1 MSQATLLF
9 AWRGVVLE
17 ISATLLQHP
26 AAYCTQKYYCTATLG
41 STVRDVE
48 CSLTFRR
55 RSLSDLKGQTTF
67 KQPAPV
73 QLECACLFRCTSLS
87 LELNLPLQSA
97 VETTDVRVGAELNPV
112 RKLGCTEHTEH
123 AARIC
128 IAQHARLWPTCT
140 TPCASGKLPSTLT

>member
-26 AAYCTQKYYCTATLG
+26 AAHCTQKYYCTATLG

-55 RSLSDLKGQTTF
+55 RSLSDSKGQTTF

-73 QLECACLFRCTSLS
+73 QLECACLFGCTSLS
-87 LELNLPLQSA
+87 SELNLPLQSA
-97 VETTDVRVGAELNPV
+97 VETTDVRVGAELNRVRNSGANTTQTTLACLYSTLARPV
-112 RKLGCTEHTEH
+112 
-123 AARIC
+123 
-128 IAQHARLWPTCT
+128 AQRAQSRL
-140 TPCASGKLPSTLT
+140 ASGKLPSALT

>member
-26 AAYCTQKYYCTATLG
+26 AAHCTQKYYCTATLG

-55 RSLSDLKGQTTF
+55 RSLSDSKGQTTF

-73 QLECACLFRCTSLS
+73 QLECACLCRCTSLS
-87 LELNLPLQSA
+87 SELNLPLQSA
-97 VETTDVRVGAELNPV
+97 VETTDVRMAAELNPV
-112 RKLGCTEHTEH
+112 RKLGCTQHRTTLASRI
-123 AARIC
+123 AAC
-128 IAQHARLWPTCT
+128 SA
-140 TPCASGKLPSTLT
+140 PCSPACSNPLGFR

>member
-26 AAYCTQKYYCTATLG
+26 AAHCTQKYYCTATLG

-55 RSLSDLKGQTTF
+55 RSLSDSKGQTTF

-87 LELNLPLQSA
+87 SELNLPLQSA

-112 RKLGCTEHTEH
+112 LKAGCTQHRTTQQ
-123 AARIC
+123 AALPLVARPVASR
-128 IAQHARLWPTCT
+128 AQTRSA
-140 TPCASGKLPSTLT
+140 AGKLPSALT

>member
-26 AAYCTQKYYCTATLG
+26 AAHCTQKYYCTATLG
-41 STVRDVE
+41 STVSDVE

-55 RSLSDLKGQTTF
+55 RSLSDSKGQTTF

-87 LELNLPLQSA
+87 SELNLPPQSA
-97 VETTDVRVGAELNPV
+97 VETTDVRVGAELNRVRNFACTQQQSPLACTDSALAAPASPV
-112 RKLGCTEHTEH
+112 CSIPRSF
-123 AARIC
+123 R
-128 IAQHARLWPTCT
+128 
-140 TPCASGKLPSTLT
+140 

>member
-26 AAYCTQKYYCTATLG
+26 AAHCTQKYYCTATLG

-55 RSLSDLKGQTTF
+55 RSLSDSKGQTTF

-73 QLECACLFRCTSLS
+73 QLECACLFACTSLS
-87 LELNLPLQSA
+87 SELNLPPQSA
-97 VETTDVRVGAELNPV
+97 VETTDVRVGAELNRVRNFERTQQQSPLACTDSALAAPASPV
-112 RKLGCTEHTEH
+112 
-123 AARIC
+123 
-128 IAQHARLWPTCT
+128 
-140 TPCASGKLPSTLT
+140 CAIPRSFR